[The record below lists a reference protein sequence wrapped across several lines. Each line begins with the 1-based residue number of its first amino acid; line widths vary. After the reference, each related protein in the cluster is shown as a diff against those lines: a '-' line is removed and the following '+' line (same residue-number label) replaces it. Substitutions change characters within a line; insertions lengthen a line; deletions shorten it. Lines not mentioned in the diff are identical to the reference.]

1 MTQRAPPNSTDPT
14 HPPMT
19 SGARTSPEYW
29 TRGEEPPAGAARSS
43 LTGPHTNPRRA
54 TAQAILP
61 AIAVRQQTPGPD
73 RVSASRTI
81 HHSQEASMTAIQA
94 ERPTAPAQTDLVKTD
109 DDPFGLDITFIEG
122 TPATETV
129 LMCSTGD
136 TCGSSCPSA
145 CTTS

>member
-1 MTQRAPPNSTDPT
+1 
-14 HPPMT
+14 
-19 SGARTSPEYW
+19 
-29 TRGEEPPAGAARSS
+29 
-43 LTGPHTNPRRA
+43 
-54 TAQAILP
+54 
-61 AIAVRQQTPGPD
+61 
-73 RVSASRTI
+73 
-81 HHSQEASMTAIQA
+81 MTAIQA
-94 ERPTAPAQTDLVKTD
+94 ERPTAPAQANRVRSD

>member
-1 MTQRAPPNSTDPT
+1 
-14 HPPMT
+14 
-19 SGARTSPEYW
+19 
-29 TRGEEPPAGAARSS
+29 
-43 LTGPHTNPRRA
+43 
-54 TAQAILP
+54 
-61 AIAVRQQTPGPD
+61 
-73 RVSASRTI
+73 
-81 HHSQEASMTAIQA
+81 MTAIQI
-94 ERPTAPAQTDLVKTD
+94 ERPTAPAPADLVKT

>member
-1 MTQRAPPNSTDPT
+1 
-14 HPPMT
+14 
-19 SGARTSPEYW
+19 
-29 TRGEEPPAGAARSS
+29 
-43 LTGPHTNPRRA
+43 
-54 TAQAILP
+54 
-61 AIAVRQQTPGPD
+61 
-73 RVSASRTI
+73 
-81 HHSQEASMTAIQA
+81 MTAIQA
-94 ERPTAPAQTDLVKTD
+94 ERPTAPAQAALVKTD

>member
-1 MTQRAPPNSTDPT
+1 
-14 HPPMT
+14 
-19 SGARTSPEYW
+19 
-29 TRGEEPPAGAARSS
+29 
-43 LTGPHTNPRRA
+43 
-54 TAQAILP
+54 
-61 AIAVRQQTPGPD
+61 
-73 RVSASRTI
+73 
-81 HHSQEASMTAIQA
+81 MTAIQA
-94 ERPTAPAQTDLVKTD
+94 ERSTAPAQTDLVRTD

>member
-1 MTQRAPPNSTDPT
+1 
-14 HPPMT
+14 
-19 SGARTSPEYW
+19 
-29 TRGEEPPAGAARSS
+29 
-43 LTGPHTNPRRA
+43 
-54 TAQAILP
+54 
-61 AIAVRQQTPGPD
+61 
-73 RVSASRTI
+73 
-81 HHSQEASMTAIQA
+81 MTAVQA
-94 ERPTAPAQTDLVKTD
+94 ERPTVPAQAGPVKTD

>member
-1 MTQRAPPNSTDPT
+1 
-14 HPPMT
+14 
-19 SGARTSPEYW
+19 
-29 TRGEEPPAGAARSS
+29 
-43 LTGPHTNPRRA
+43 
-54 TAQAILP
+54 
-61 AIAVRQQTPGPD
+61 
-73 RVSASRTI
+73 
-81 HHSQEASMTAIQA
+81 MTAIQA